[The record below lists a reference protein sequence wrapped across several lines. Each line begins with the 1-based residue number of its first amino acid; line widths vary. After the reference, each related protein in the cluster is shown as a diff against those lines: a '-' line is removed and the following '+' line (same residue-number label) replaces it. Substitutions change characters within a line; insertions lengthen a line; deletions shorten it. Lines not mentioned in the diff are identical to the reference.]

1 VLRVEAIDV
10 FYGHVQA
17 LRDVSLTVD
26 DGQMVAL
33 LGANGAGKTTTLRA
47 VSGMVPLTEGAISF
61 DGRSLAGMTPEE
73 TARLGI
79 AHIPEGRGIFPRMTV
94 RQNIK
99 MGAYVSR
106 LASGALASRT
116 AEVLEVFPALQGR
129 LSQQAGTLSGG
140 EQQMLAIARALI
152 SRPKLLMLDEP
163 SHGLAPII
171 VQDVFRLLDGL
182 RAGGMSLLIVEQYA
196 SLALATVDHAYVL
209 DRGRVAMSG
218 TSSKLRRNRE
228 RLAGAY
234 LGS

>member
-1 VLRVEAIDV
+1 MLRVEAIDV